1 MWQEVYT
8 GLVSVGMLSFTI
20 VHADIVYR
28 GIYIVYICIYKQEAR
43 KKKHIKTEKKGI
55 ER

>member
-8 GLVSVGMLSFTI
+8 GLMSVEMLI
-20 VHADIVYR
+20 L
-28 GIYIVYICIYKQEAR
+28 YIEVKKQEAR
-43 KKKHIKTEKKGI
+43 KEKHIKTEKKGI